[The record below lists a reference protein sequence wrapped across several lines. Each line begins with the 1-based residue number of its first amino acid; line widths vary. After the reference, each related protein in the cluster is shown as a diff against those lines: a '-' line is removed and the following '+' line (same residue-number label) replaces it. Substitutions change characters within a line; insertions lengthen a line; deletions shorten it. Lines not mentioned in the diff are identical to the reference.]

1 MDIIAGV
8 DSGDDVKVFGKL
20 TTTDGGNINVQ
31 AGGNIK
37 LYGSFDGPDYE
48 SAEADGDLTLDAEY
62 DVDVLGDLISNN
74 GSIDIY
80 SSDWTTYLGGD
91 VYAGYDVTLH
101 NNTILDGCYDQAIEA
116 AQLGYGTLTAEG
128 FVWKVTPGDLYLYGN
143 TEPGTDAISLNNNR
157 DCPILACLPAASTS
171 LGNLELFAPNG
182 DIQISGDLT
191 TFGLLCMGRH
201 EMPEISSLEGLEG
214 LLYEWYDRP
223 TGGVSVIAQDGK
235 IYTEGAGE
243 EGEYML
249 NIGIVGNSDDVSHR
263 MYVNGNGE
271 NHVEGLGVDLPWLD
285 EGEEGKAA
293 IVVLSR
299 DDLIFGPDTQLI
311 AKGTYDATV
320 VDDRPGVD
328 FLATPGTSIGGVV
341 RDEGDPIDVAIYI
354 GSMGTEEGQGNVHL
368 DGRAID
374 VEEGGAMVVDAYD
387 TVTFG
392 DFDTFDLSTFDGCV
406 DMACALIKLA
416 LRFYEDIDFE
426 DLCIAFDE
434 YAYEYEGENLLEDFL
449 NEYFDDGF
457 FFNIDRMEVSS
468 RITEWL
474 FQAVSDGTLPFAGD
488 PAGIA
493 AFEDFIG
500 GEYVL
505 RGAGLGN
512 PAITDGRAWVLEDDI
527 PPAPLYTETGEPVEK
542 LGFGEGGC
550 PALMN
555 WLAGELGVEEDEIEV
570 TVANTFA
577 YSTDIQPCEMCG
589 RLRDA
594 ATTLEDAEGTGV
606 AGLVQVVN
614 EFVAT
619 PTPPSEEQMAS
630 IATAFAEHTEDGT
643 YYAAA
648 GEWIDAL
655 VEYVGILTSEMGYTA
670 EESTAFANKYIE
682 SVTDTGN
689 ASLTAY
695 VEARLAAL
703 GG

>member
-1 MDIIAGV
+1 
-8 DSGDDVKVFGKL
+8 
-20 TTTDGGNINVQ
+20 
-31 AGGNIK
+31 
-37 LYGSFDGPDYE
+37 
-48 SAEADGDLTLDAEY
+48 
-62 DVDVLGDLISNN
+62 
-74 GSIDIY
+74 
-80 SSDWTTYLGGD
+80 
-91 VYAGYDVTLH
+91 
-101 NNTILDGCYDQAIEA
+101 
-116 AQLGYGTLTAEG
+116 
-128 FVWKVTPGDLYLYGN
+128 
-143 TEPGTDAISLNNNR
+143 
-157 DCPILACLPAASTS
+157 
-171 LGNLELFAPNG
+171 
-182 DIQISGDLT
+182 
-191 TFGLLCMGRH
+191 
-201 EMPEISSLEGLEG
+201 
-214 LLYEWYDRP
+214 
-223 TGGVSVIAQDGK
+223 
-235 IYTEGAGE
+235 
-243 EGEYML
+243 ML

-263 MYVNGNGE
+263 GRVE

-285 EGEEGKAA
+285 DGEEGKAA

-299 DDLIFGPDTQLI
+299 DDLVFGPDTQLI
-311 AKGTYDATV
+311 AKGKYDSSV

-328 FLATPGTSIGGVV
+328 FLATPATSIGGVV
-341 RDEGDPIDVAIYI
+341 RDEGDAMDVAIYT

-374 VEEGGAMVVDAYD
+374 VEEGGAMVVAAYD

-392 DFDTFDLSTFDGCV
+392 DFDTFDLSTFEGCA

-416 LRFYEDIDFE
+416 LRFHEDIDFE
-426 DLCIAFDE
+426 DLCISFQD
-434 YAYEYEGENLLEDFL
+434 YADGYEGEDLLEDFL
-449 NEYFDDGF
+449 NDYFDEGA

-474 FQAVSDGTLPFAGD
+474 FEAVGRLPFAGD
-488 PAGIA
+488 AAGIA

-512 PAITDGRAWVLEDDI
+512 PDITDGRAWVLENPI
-527 PPAPLYTETGEPVEK
+527 PPAPLYTETGEAAERQA
-542 LGFGEGGC
+542 FGEGGC

-555 WLAGELGVEEDEIEV
+555 WLAGELGIEEDEIEV
-570 TVANTFA
+570 TVANAFA

-594 ATTLEDAEGTGV
+594 ATMLEDAEGTGV
-606 AGLVQVVN
+606 ASLVQVVN

-630 IATAFAEHTEDGT
+630 IATAFADHTDDGT

-670 EESTAFANKYIE
+670 EESTVFANKYIGP
-682 SVTDTGN
+682 VTDTGN
-689 ASLTAY
+689 ASLVAY
-695 VEARLAAL
+695 VQARLAAL